1 MYTRVNASLTMELS
15 SGSGM
20 GSLLGA
26 ISAIRLSFVWMAGL
40 TFAYPADLA
49 LKYQL
54 TSLVHH

>member
-1 MYTRVNASLTMELS
+1 
-15 SGSGM
+15 M